1 MTLEWNV
8 GSYLVNEAA
17 RDLFVEGELPDGW
30 RRQENMDV
38 DQDGNENPTIVIV
51 PTVEELRQSPDLS
64 QRFGERSPL
73 TFSSGEIDRLQDR
86 LEGLLPTYQRFRP
99 QFAWGLQRGMVR
111 YNRVEGLSVG
121 TAVTVPLTP
130 KFDFDG
136 TVRLGGGDRELHA
149 WQAGG
154 ASEIGEQNLEQVG
167 GGAADA
173 TAGRCKRKGSHGHL
187 HSGDSEK

>member
-1 MTLEWNV
+1 
-8 GSYLVNEAA
+8 
-17 RDLFVEGELPDGW
+17 
-30 RRQENMDV
+30 DV

-136 TVRLGGGDRELHA
+136 TVRLGGG
-149 WQAGG
+149 
-154 ASEIGEQNLEQVG
+154 
-167 GGAADA
+167 
-173 TAGRCKRKGSHGHL
+173 
-187 HSGDSEK
+187 